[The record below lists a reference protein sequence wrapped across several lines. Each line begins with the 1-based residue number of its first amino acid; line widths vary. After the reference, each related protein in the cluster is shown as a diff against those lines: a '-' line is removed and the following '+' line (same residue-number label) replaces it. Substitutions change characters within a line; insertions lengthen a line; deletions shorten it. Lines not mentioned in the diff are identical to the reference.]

1 MELSCIFSSD
11 LRRSP
16 LDSTIPFFKLL
27 WTAAEQ
33 LINQGTLATISMSA
47 LPPNP
52 SSIGS
57 SWLSFLR
64 RDPPASK
71 SAAAGS
77 FLRIPEVVAAYAA
90 QSPQL
95 PAVIAAKG
103 TLTYAELESQSNA
116 LARHLLSLGAA
127 PETLV
132 AIFLPRSPSA
142 VVAALAIMKTGAAYL
157 PLDPSCPSERI
168 RLILEDAGIP
178 IVISDSSATSS
189 LPSGPWQVVNLGEPQ
204 RTQRACFSAPLPH
217 TANPSQLAYV
227 IYTSGSTGRPKGVE
241 ITHGNLSN
249 LVRWHQS
256 AFAVCPSDRAT
267 VLASPGFDA
276 SVWEVWP
283 YLTSGATLHM
293 PSDATRVSPRAL
305 RDWMLFNG
313 ITISFVPTPLAQRLL
328 LLDWPAETPLR
339 FLLTGADTL
348 QQYPRAGL
356 PFILV
361 NNYGPTECT
370 VVSTSCAVTHRDHP
384 SALPPIGRPIA
395 NTQVFVLDEHLQQVP
410 QGSVGELHIAGD
422 GVGRGYLNN
431 PQLTQQKFIRNPFS
445 SDRGSRLYKTG
456 DLVRPLPDGNLEFV
470 GRADDQVKIRG
481 YRVEP
486 NEVSRAL
493 CKHDSIEAGI
503 VVARKD
509 RRGKHVLV
517 AYVSP
522 KPGFAL
528 NVAGL
533 RAHLQQHLPDY
544 MIPSA
549 FVLMHIFPLTT
560 NGKVDRSALP
570 PPNASNTLPSGAA
583 RTAVAALESSPR

>member
-1 MELSCIFSSD
+1 M
-11 LRRSP
+11 
-16 LDSTIPFFKLL
+16 ST
-27 WTAAEQ
+27 
-33 LINQGTLATISMSA
+33 
-47 LPPNP
+47 LPSNP
-52 SSIGS
+52 SSTGS
-57 SWLSFLR
+57 SWLAFLR
-64 RDPPASK
+64 RDPSAANK
-71 SAAAGS
+71 SAAAGT

-95 PAVIAAKG
+95 PAVVEG
-103 TLTYAELESQSNA
+103 QETLSYGELESQSNA

-132 AIFLPRSPSA
+132 AVFLPRSPSA

-157 PLDPSCPSERI
+157 PLDPSCPGERI
-168 RLILEDAGIP
+168 RLILEDARVP
-178 IVISDSSATSS
+178 IVIANSSATSS
-189 LPSGPWQVVNLGEPQ
+189 LPSGAWRVVNFGADQLP
-204 RTQRACFSAPLPH
+204 RAHSSAPLPF

-241 ITHGNLSN
+241 IAHGNLSN

-256 AFAVCPSDRAT
+256 AFAICPSDRAT
-267 VLASPGFDA
+267 ILASPGFDA

-305 RDWMLFNG
+305 RDWMISNG
-313 ITISFVPTPLAQRLL
+313 ITISFVPTPIAQRLL

-356 PFILV
+356 PFTLV

-384 SALPPIGRPIA
+384 SALPPIGRPIT

-410 QGSVGELHIAGD
+410 QGAVGELHIGGAN
-422 GVGRGYLNN
+422 VGRGYLNN
-431 PQLTQQKFIRNPFS
+431 PQLTREKFIPNPFS
-445 SDRGSRLYKTG
+445 SERGARLYKTG

-486 NEVSRAL
+486 DEVSQVL
-493 CKHDSIEAGI
+493 SKHEAVETGI

-509 RRGKHVLV
+509 RKGKAVLV
-517 AYVSP
+517 AYVLP

-528 NVAGL
+528 NVAAL
-533 RAHLQQHLPDY
+533 RTHLQQHLPDY
-544 MIPSA
+544 MIPNA

-570 PPNASNTLPSGAA
+570 LPNASNTLPSGAA
-583 RTAVAALESSPR
+583 RTAYGTFESAR

>member
-1 MELSCIFSSD
+1 M
-11 LRRSP
+11 
-16 LDSTIPFFKLL
+16 ST
-27 WTAAEQ
+27 
-33 LINQGTLATISMSA
+33 

-52 SSIGS
+52 PSFGS
-57 SWLSFLR
+57 SWLAFLR
-64 RDPPASK
+64 RDPPPIK
-71 SAAAGS
+71 PAAAGT
-77 FLRIPEVVAAYAA
+77 FLRIPELVAAYAA

-95 PAVIAAKG
+95 PAVVAG
-103 TLTYAELESQSNA
+103 HETLSYGDLESQSNA
-116 LARHLLSLGAA
+116 LARHLLSLGAV
-127 PETLV
+127 PETLIAV
-132 AIFLPRSPSA
+132 FLPRSPSA

-157 PLDPSCPSERI
+157 PLDHSCPGERI
-168 RLILEDAGIP
+168 RLILEDARVP
-178 IVISDSSATSS
+178 IVISNSSATGS
-189 LPSGPWQVVNLGEPQ
+189 LPRGPWQVVNLSESDQ
-204 RTQRACFSAPLPH
+204 LSRARSSAPLPF

-227 IYTSGSTGRPKGVE
+227 IFTSGSTGRPKGVE

-256 AFAVCPSDRAT
+256 AFAICPSDRAT
-267 VLASPGFDA
+267 ILASPGFDA

-293 PSDATRVSPRAL
+293 PSDATRLSPRAL
-305 RDWMLFNG
+305 RDWMLSNG
-313 ITISFVPTPLAQRLL
+313 ITISFVPTPIAQRLL
-328 LLDWPAETPLR
+328 LLDWPAETTLR

-356 PFILV
+356 PFTLV

-395 NTQVFVLDEHLQQVP
+395 NTQVFVLDEFLQQVP
-410 QGSVGELHIAGD
+410 QGCVGELHIAGAN
-422 GVGRGYLNN
+422 VGRGYLNN
-431 PQLTQQKFIRNPFS
+431 PQLTREKFIPNPFGS
-445 SDRGSRLYKTG
+445 ERGSRLYKTG

-486 NEVSRAL
+486 NEVSQVL
-493 CKHDSIEAGI
+493 CKHDAVEAGM
-503 VVARKD
+503 VVARKA
-509 RRGKHVLV
+509 RKGKHVLV
-517 AYVSP
+517 AYVLP

-528 NVAGL
+528 NVGML
-533 RAHLQQHLPDY
+533 RIHLQQHLPDY

-570 PPNASNTLPSGAA
+570 PPNASNTLPGEAA
-583 RTAVAALESSPR
+583 RTAHGTFESSPR

>member
-1 MELSCIFSSD
+1 M
-11 LRRSP
+11 
-16 LDSTIPFFKLL
+16 ST
-27 WTAAEQ
+27 
-33 LINQGTLATISMSA
+33 

-52 SSIGS
+52 SNIGS
-57 SWLSFLR
+57 SCLAFLR
-64 RDPPASK
+64 RDPPANK
-71 SAAAGS
+71 SAAVGA
-77 FLRIPEVVAAYAA
+77 FLRIPGVVAAYAV
-90 QSPQL
+90 QSPRL
-95 PAVIAAKG
+95 PAVVAAKE
-103 TLTYAELESQSNA
+103 TLTYGELESQSNA

-132 AIFLPRSPSA
+132 AVFLPRSPSA

-168 RLILEDAGIP
+168 RLILEDARVP

-189 LPSGPWQVVNLGEPQ
+189 LPDGPWQIVNVAEPHG
-204 RTQRACFSAPLPH
+204 TQRAHSAAPLPYA
-217 TANPSQLAYV
+217 ANPSQLAYV

-267 VLASPGFDA
+267 ILASPGFDA

-283 YLTSGATLHM
+283 YLTSGATLHL
-293 PSDATRVSPRAL
+293 PSDTTRVSPRAL
-305 RDWMLFNG
+305 RDWMLSNG
-313 ITISFVPTPLAQRLL
+313 ITISFVPTPIAQRLL

-348 QQYPRAGL
+348 HQYPRAGL
-356 PFILV
+356 PFTLV

-370 VVSTSCAVTHRDHP
+370 VVTTSCTLTHRDRP

-395 NTQVFVLDEHLQQVP
+395 NTQVFVLDEHLLQVP
-410 QGSVGELHIAGD
+410 QGSVGELHIAGA

-445 SDRGSRLYKTG
+445 SERGSRLYKTG
-456 DLVRPLPDGNLEFV
+456 DLVRPLPDGKLEFV

-486 NEVSRAL
+486 NEVSHAL
-493 CKHDSIEAGI
+493 CKHDDIEAGI

-509 RRGKHVLV
+509 RKGKHVLV
-517 AYVSP
+517 AYVLP

-528 NVAGL
+528 NVVAL

-570 PPNASNTLPSGAA
+570 PPNTSNTLPSGAA
-583 RTAVAALESSPR
+583 RTAVAALESSTS

>member
-1 MELSCIFSSD
+1 M
-11 LRRSP
+11 
-16 LDSTIPFFKLL
+16 ST
-27 WTAAEQ
+27 
-33 LINQGTLATISMSA
+33 

-52 SSIGS
+52 PSFGS
-57 SWLSFLR
+57 SWLAFLR
-64 RDPPASK
+64 RDPPANK
-71 SAAAGS
+71 SAAPGT
-77 FLRIPEVVAAYAA
+77 FLRIPELVVAYAA
-90 QSPQL
+90 QSPQF
-95 PAVIAAKG
+95 PAVAASQE
-103 TLTYAELESQSNA
+103 TLTYGDLESQSNA
-116 LARHLLSLGAA
+116 LARYLLSLGAA

-132 AIFLPRSPSA
+132 AVFLPRSPSA
-142 VVAALAIMKTGAAYL
+142 VVAALAVMKTGAAYL

-168 RLILEDAGIP
+168 RLILEDARAP
-178 IVISDSSATSS
+178 IVISNSSTASS
-189 LPSGPWQVVNLGEPQ
+189 LPSGPWRVVNFSESDELP
-204 RTQRACFSAPLPH
+204 RARSSAPLPLI
-217 TANPSQLAYV
+217 ANPSQLAYV

-241 ITHGNLSN
+241 ITYGNLSN
-249 LVRWHQS
+249 LVRWHQGT
-256 AFAVCPSDRAT
+256 FAVCPSDRAT
-267 VLASPGFDA
+267 ILASPGFDA

-293 PSDATRVSPRAL
+293 PSNATRVSPRAL
-305 RDWMLFNG
+305 RDWMISNG
-313 ITISFVPTPLAQRLL
+313 ITISFVPTPIAQRLL

-356 PFILV
+356 PFTLV

-370 VVSTSCAVTHRDHP
+370 VISTSCAVTHRDRP

-395 NTQVFVLDEHLQQVP
+395 NTQVFVLDENLQQVP
-410 QGSVGELHIAGD
+410 QGSVGELHIGGAN
-422 GVGRGYLNN
+422 VGRGYLNN
-431 PQLTQQKFIRNPFS
+431 PQLTREKFIPNPFS
-445 SDRGSRLYKTG
+445 SERGSRLYKTG

-470 GRADDQVKIRG
+470 GRVDDQVKIRG

-493 CKHDSIEAGI
+493 CQHEAVETGI

-509 RRGKHVLV
+509 RKGKHVLV
-517 AYVSP
+517 AYVLP

-528 NVAGL
+528 NVDML
-533 RAHLQQHLPDY
+533 RTHLQQHLPDY

-570 PPNASNTLPSGAA
+570 PPNASNTLPGGAA
-583 RTAVAALESSPR
+583 RTTHGNFESSAR

>member
-1 MELSCIFSSD
+1 VRKTS
-11 LRRSP
+11 
-16 LDSTIPFFKLL
+16 
-27 WTAAEQ
+27 
-33 LINQGTLATISMSA
+33 ATISMST
-47 LPPNP
+47 LPPPASN
-52 SSIGS
+52 IGS
-57 SWLSFLR
+57 SWLGFLR
-64 RDPPASK
+64 RDPQVGK
-71 SAAAGS
+71 SAAAGR
-77 FLRIPEVVAAYAA
+77 FLRIPEEVAAYAA

-95 PAVIAAKG
+95 PAVVAAKK
-103 TLTYAELESQSNA
+103 TLTYGELESQSNA
-116 LARHLLSLGAA
+116 LARHLLSLGAV

-132 AIFLPRSPSA
+132 AVFLPRSPSA

-157 PLDPSCPSERI
+157 PLDPSCPSGRI
-168 RLILEDAGIP
+168 RLILEDARVP

-189 LPSGPWQVVNLGEPQ
+189 LPSGAWQIVRLGEPQ
-204 RTQRACFSAPLPH
+204 GTQRARSSTPLPY

-267 VLASPGFDA
+267 ILASPGFDA

-305 RDWMLFNG
+305 RDWMLSNA
-313 ITISFVPTPLAQRLL
+313 ITISFVPTPLAQRLM

-356 PFILV
+356 PFTLV

-370 VVSTSCAVTHRDHP
+370 VVSTSCAVTYRDHP

-395 NTQVFVLDEHLQQVP
+395 NTQAFVLDEHLQQVP
-410 QGSVGELHIAGD
+410 QGSVGELHIAGA
-422 GVGRGYLNN
+422 GVGRGYLHN
-431 PQLTQQKFIRNPFS
+431 PQLTQQKFIPNPFS
-445 SDRGSRLYKTG
+445 SERGSRLYKTG
-456 DLVRPLPDGNLEFV
+456 DLVRPWPDGNLEFV

-486 NEVSRAL
+486 NEVSHAL
-493 CKHDSIEAGI
+493 CKHDAVEAGI

-509 RRGKHVLV
+509 RRRKHVLV
-517 AYVSP
+517 AYVLP
-522 KPGFAL
+522 KPGVAL
-528 NVAGL
+528 NVAAL
-533 RAHLQQHLPDY
+533 RAYLQQHLPDY

-570 PPNASNTLPSGAA
+570 PPNASNTLPGGAA
-583 RTAVAALESSPR
+583 PTAVAALESSTS

>member
-1 MELSCIFSSD
+1 M
-11 LRRSP
+11 
-16 LDSTIPFFKLL
+16 ST
-27 WTAAEQ
+27 
-33 LINQGTLATISMSA
+33 
-47 LPPNP
+47 LPSNP

-57 SWLSFLR
+57 SWLAFLR
-64 RDPPASK
+64 RDPPAANK
-71 SAAAGS
+71 SAAPGN
-77 FLRIPEVVAAYAA
+77 FLRIPELVAAYAT
-90 QSPQL
+90 QSPRL
-95 PAVIAAKG
+95 PAVVAG
-103 TLTYAELESQSNA
+103 QETLSYGDLESQSNA

-132 AIFLPRSPSA
+132 AVFLTRSPSA

-157 PLDPSCPSERI
+157 PLDPSCPAERI
-168 RLILEDAGIP
+168 RLIFEDARVP
-178 IVISDSSATSS
+178 IVISNSSATNS
-189 LPSGPWQVVNLGEPQ
+189 LPSGPWQVVNLSESDELL
-204 RTQRACFSAPLPH
+204 RARSSASLPF

-267 VLASPGFDA
+267 ILASPGFDA

-305 RDWMLFNG
+305 RDWMISNAV
-313 ITISFVPTPLAQRLL
+313 TISFVPTPIAQRLL

-356 PFILV
+356 PFTLV

-370 VVSTSCAVTHRDHP
+370 VVSTSCSVTHRDHP

-395 NTQVFVLDEHLQQVP
+395 NTQVFVLDVHLQQVP
-410 QGSVGELHIAGD
+410 LGAVGELHIGGAS
-422 GVGRGYLNN
+422 VGRGYLNN
-431 PQLTQQKFIRNPFS
+431 PQLTREKFIPNPFS
-445 SDRGSRLYKTG
+445 SERGSRLYKTG

-486 NEVSRAL
+486 NEVSQAL
-493 CKHDSIEAGI
+493 CQHEAIEAGI

-509 RRGKHVLV
+509 RKGKHVLV
-517 AYVSP
+517 AYILP

-528 NVAGL
+528 NAGAL
-533 RAHLQQHLPDY
+533 RTHLQQHVPDY

-549 FVLMHIFPLTT
+549 FVLMHILPLTT

-570 PPNASNTLPSGAA
+570 PPNASNTLPGGAA
-583 RTAVAALESSPR
+583 RATHGNFDSSAR